1 MTSAAAQLRT
11 EYDFDDITY
20 TAGAG
25 IDVFLRRRIALR
37 PDVRLLFISNGG
49 DTHTVAVYGLH
60 LAYHFEEHPVRP

>member
-25 IDVFLRRRIALR
+25 IDHSWSWHRRISPA
-37 PDVRLLFISNGG
+37 
-49 DTHTVAVYGLH
+49 THRVA
-60 LAYHFEEHPVRP
+60 A